1 MNIYAMPTVI
11 LIYGFY
17 LHMTLQVPLHQG
29 VHFML
34 ILSVGPVYPFSWIFG
49 NMFSFVLL
57 LVLSKILH

>member
-1 MNIYAMPTVI
+1 MNIYAMPTVN

-17 LHMTLQVPLHQG
+17 LHMTLQVPHYQG

-34 ILSVGPVYPFSWIFG
+34 ILSVGPVYPLSWIFG

-57 LVLSKILH
+57 LVLSKILY